1 MNGTGAQ
8 ELDMRRKNALKLVEI
23 QESVLPED
31 EWLIGISCLEYFN
44 GVGYSMPTGVH
55 FNGNLQYQG
64 GLLTGGRV
72 SADLVQSSN
81 IDDPLKFSKAE
92 PDQEDL
98 LFPRTYKHDDEA
110 LQASGSS
117 SEEGLSLENG
127 GKEFVYT
134 SLVSNDDSSNL
145 YAFLPGIFYC
155 SSQQTSVDA
164 VLIEVSQ
171 KQHFG
176 MTLSSFRPEDVR
188 PLDLSQGMML
198 DENGYGKSV
207 QLTLETL
214 GSFHAESFLKD
225 SGIAP
230 EDMEY
235 CREIELA
242 SRLTQWLTLP
252 VLKQAYAASSFLQT
266 RLIKLLDDIEFY
278 GLLPRKRIYVRN
290 EKHPYG
296 TVVDTKYRGLEN
308 ILELGTYSG
317 IACPDAVDLEMELTS
332 LTFSKT
338 IGVGTETDV
347 EGGIMDLL
355 HMIAEGLEE
364 KTSKEAVLQ
373 KFTRRF
379 YS

>member
-1 MNGTGAQ
+1 
-8 ELDMRRKNALKLVEI
+8 MRSKSSLKLVEI

-31 EWLIGISCLEYFN
+31 EWLIGVSSLEYFN

-55 FNGNLQYQG
+55 FDGNLLNQG
-64 GLLTGGRV
+64 GLLIGGRM
-72 SADLVQSSN
+72 SADLIHSSN
-81 IDDPLKFSKAE
+81 IDDPVKFSKTE
-92 PDQEDL
+92 SEQEDP
-98 LFPRTYKHDDEA
+98 LFLRTYKHDDDT
-110 LQASGSS
+110 LQVSRSS
-117 SEEGLSLENG
+117 SEEGLSVESG
-127 GKEFVYT
+127 EQVFVYT
-134 SLVSNDDSSNL
+134 SLINNDDSSNL

-164 VLIEVSQ
+164 VLIEVTQ
-171 KQHFG
+171 KQQFG

-188 PLDLSQGMML
+188 ALDLSQGMML

-207 QLTLETL
+207 QLSLETL

-242 SRLTQWLTLP
+242 SKLTQWLTLP

-266 RLIKLLDDIEFY
+266 RLMKLLDDIEFY

-290 EKHPYG
+290 ETHPYG
-296 TVVDTKYRGLEN
+296 TVIDTKYRGLEN
-308 ILELGTYSG
+308 ILDLGTHSG
-317 IACPDAVDLEMELTS
+317 IACPDEIDLEMQLKS
-332 LTFSKT
+332 LSFSKT
-338 IGVGTETDV
+338 LGVGTETDV

-355 HMIAEGLEE
+355 HMISEGLEE
-364 KTSKEAVLQ
+364 ETSKEAVLQ
-373 KFTRRF
+373 KFTRRL